1 MSHDEAGQG
10 QAVKPVG
17 QIEQEMNWLEKEIA
31 ACIAVKDQ
39 LHDRIV
45 VALQPTD
52 AKPGVAEEPF
62 DIHSKMATRLRELRE
77 MLEGLRVCLEDMRDR
92 SEL

>member
-17 QIEQEMNWLEKEIA
+17 QIEQEMDWLEKEIV

-52 AKPGVAEEPF
+52 AKPGVAGQPS
-62 DIHSKMATRLRELRE
+62 DMHSKLATRIRDWRKR
-77 MLEGLRVCLEDMRDR
+77 LECVRVCLEDMRDR